1 MTLKKG
7 LYEVVGG
14 NKRAV
19 MHFGAIWS
27 FGSIH
32 ILLVQESEKK
42 VIKAENSSYYVCTRH
57 DGNDKVE
64 LPVGIGRKDTTV
76 SHVSRVGLLVVN

>member
-1 MTLKKG
+1 MVIWVHTYIISAGKRKK
-7 LYEVVGG
+7 
-14 NKRAV
+14 N
-19 MHFGAIWS
+19 
-27 FGSIH
+27 
-32 ILLVQESEKK
+32 